1 MTILSRFETAHNIS
15 YKTQT
20 RLEDA
25 STIVGVLLMFTPMG
39 EYKLARSLM
48 DYQNLAS
55 SFRSLA
61 TSLRDVG
68 TGHLKSAMGSLASA
82 GITALGGMYGIKND
96 TELGGSYS
104 EMKRALTTHDTQA
117 FQATKSKLAET
128 QSAMNKFH
136 TNFQS
141 DIEKAKTQI
150 SNAEN
155 NIASLQ
161 SEREE
166 LLASD
171 AQRAKDKFTYDFL
184 QGKYG
189 SSSAIQPNDISVDPQ
204 LRQYAQDM
212 ESLKS
217 KAAFGDEAARIKQ
230 QTEQAAAKTRI
241 KNFQSLYRYDPGE
254 MSTQTSD
261 SIQKIDIKIKENYKT
276 IEEQN
281 AAMFSLTANTAHTA
295 VELQKAQNE
304 ARRMFKAGKML
315 GVLDS
320 EGEMNLASL
329 SVGLK
334 QTKIALVRIG
344 ASLSTNVNY
353 NVYNT
358 SAY

>member
-1 MTILSRFETAHNIS
+1 M
-15 YKTQT
+15 
-20 RLEDA
+20 
-25 STIVGVLLMFTPMG
+25 P
-39 EYKLARSLM
+39 
-48 DYQNLAS
+48 
-55 SFRSLA
+55 
-61 TSLRDVG
+61 
-68 TGHLKSAMGSLASA
+68 
-82 GITALGGMYGIKND
+82 
-96 TELGGSYS
+96 
-104 EMKRALTTHDTQA
+104 
-117 FQATKSKLAET
+117 
-128 QSAMNKFH
+128 
-136 TNFQS
+136 
-141 DIEKAKTQI
+141 
-150 SNAEN
+150 
-155 NIASLQ
+155 
-161 SEREE
+161 
-166 LLASD
+166 
-171 AQRAKDKFTYDFL
+171 RAKDKFTYDFL

-241 KNFQSLYRYDPGE
+241 KNFQRLYRYDPGE

-295 VELQKAQNE
+295 VELQNAQNE

-320 EGEMNLASL
+320 EGDINMASL